1 MSKLSFIC
9 VILIFLPLM
18 VIAQNDTI
26 QFKNK
31 QVLMGEIK
39 SFSKGVLVM
48 ETNYS
53 DKDFNIEFNKIES
66 IVIQRKCLILLT
78 EGRRRFGNLRTDEN
92 GKVVITLEDGTKEYF
107 KLEEIIALDEID
119 DNFWKRISGSI
130 DLSFSL
136 SKANSL
142 TQFNIGGD
150 LDYAD
155 ESWMVEGGLNLLNSY
170 QDNAERTKRTEAQL
184 EFYRILPRK
193 WYLIGDFSFLE
204 NTEQALEGRIKP
216 SIGLGKFLVSTNKL
230 YLGLSLG
237 YAYNIE
243 NYIDSSFNKTS
254 SESFIKASF
263 SMFDFE
269 DIDLE
274 SNINISPS
282 LSEKGRIRTDYDLN
296 LKYDL
301 PLDLYI
307 KLGFTLNY
315 DNQPASG
322 GNDIDYV
329 FTTGFGWEFN

>member
-1 MSKLSFIC
+1 
-9 VILIFLPLM
+9 
-18 VIAQNDTI
+18 
-26 QFKNK
+26 
-31 QVLMGEIK
+31 MGEIK

>member
-1 MSKLSFIC
+1 MSKLKYFCFFSI
-9 VILIFLPLM
+9 ILPFVVM
-18 VIAQNDTI
+18 AQNDTI

-31 QVLMGEIK
+31 QVLIGEIK

-48 ETNYS
+48 ETSYS
-53 DKDFNIEFNKIES
+53 DKDFKIEFNKIES

-78 EGRRRFGNLRTDEN
+78 KGRRRFGNFKTDKN
-92 GKVVITLEDGTKEYF
+92 GMGVITLEDNSKEYF
-107 KLEEIIALDEID
+107 QLEEIIALDEID

-130 DLSFSL
+130 DFSFSL

-150 LDYAD
+150 LDYVD
-155 ESWMVEGGLNLLNSY
+155 ESWMIEGSVNLLNSY
-170 QDNAERTKRTEAQL
+170 QDNVDRTKRTEATL
-184 EFYRILPRK
+184 EIYRILPRK
-193 WYLIGDFSFLE
+193 WYLIGDFSFLA

-216 SIGLGKFLVSTNKL
+216 SIGVGKFLVSTNKL
-230 YLGLSLG
+230 YLGLSFG

-243 NYIDSSFNKTS
+243 NYIDSFFNKTT

-263 SMFDFE
+263 NMFDFE
-269 DIDLE
+269 NIDLE
-274 SNINISPS
+274 SSVNISPS

-307 KLGFTLNY
+307 KLGFILNY

-322 GNDIDYV
+322 GNDVDYV